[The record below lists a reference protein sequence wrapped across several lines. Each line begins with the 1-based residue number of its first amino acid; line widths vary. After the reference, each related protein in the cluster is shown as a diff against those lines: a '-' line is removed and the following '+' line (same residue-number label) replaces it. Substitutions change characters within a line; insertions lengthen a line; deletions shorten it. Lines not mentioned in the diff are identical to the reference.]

1 LIRIVLDKNDIT
13 KNGEPV
19 KQQHGGTPSTLRLEQ
34 MLSKLKERSFRLT
47 PQRMAVLEILASS
60 QGHPTVAQVYE
71 EVRAKFPT
79 TSLATVY
86 KTVILLKEL
95 GEVLELGFPDGSNRY
110 DGARPLAHPHI
121 ICTGCR
127 QIMDPE
133 LSSIDHLS
141 QEMTKKTGY
150 KIQYH
155 RMDFFGLCPAC
166 QKGG

>member
-1 LIRIVLDKNDIT
+1 MKRESLM
-13 KNGEPV
+13 
-19 KQQHGGTPSTLRLEQ
+19 KQQHETIQSAQRLEQ
-34 MLSKLKERSFRLT
+34 MLFKLKERSFRLT

-110 DGARPLAHPHI
+110 DGARPLPHPHI

-166 QKGG
+166 QKGK